1 MKDFLFGDGTA
12 VTRGEFG
19 QSLRH
24 RKHKNT
30 CDEKVTK
37 PVIFMACSQGGWHGA
52 RAESDSP
59 QRVSHQRFKAQNGP
73 FEPDC

>member
-1 MKDFLFGDGTA
+1 MKKLLFGDGTA

-24 RKHKNT
+24 RNHKNT

-37 PVIFMACSQGGWHGA
+37 PVIFRRLLPRWL
-52 RAESDSP
+52 
-59 QRVSHQRFKAQNGP
+59 GP
-73 FEPDC
+73 REG